1 MKILSIG
8 NSFSEDATRYLHQ
21 VAKCG
26 GVEMRVVN
34 LYIGGCPL
42 SLHHRNI
49 MGDRRAY
56 DLQVNG
62 VSTGFPMSVKEALL
76 NDDWDFV
83 TVQQVSSKSFDY
95 SSYQPYL
102 NVLYDY
108 IKKYC
113 PKAEILIH
121 ETWGYKPDG
130 DALKSRGFKT
140 HSEMFKKVDEAYEMA
155 SVELGLR
162 RIPAGYAI
170 ENLVKNG
177 IENSHRDDIHAS
189 LGVGR
194 LTLAFTWYEFLT
206 GNSVN
211 EINLSEYDE
220 PIDERELVIAK
231 ISAHDAVET
240 IKNK

>member
-21 VAKCG
+21 VAKNDG
-26 GVEMRVVN
+26 FDLRVVN

-49 MGDRRAY
+49 MGDRKSY

-62 VSTGFPMSVKEALL
+62 VSTGFPISIKEALL

-83 TVQQVSSKSFDY
+83 TVQQVSGKSYDY
-95 SSYQPYL
+95 ETYQPYL
-102 NVLYDY
+102 NVLCEY

-113 PKAEILIH
+113 PQAEILIH
-121 ETWGYKPDG
+121 ETWGYNPRGK
-130 DALKSRGFKT
+130 ALADRCFKS
-140 HSEMFKKVDEAYEMA
+140 HSDMFKSVDAAYEKAAAEM
-155 SVELGLR
+155 GFR
-162 RIPAGYAI
+162 RIPSGFAM
-170 ENLVKNG
+170 ENLVKSG
-177 IENSHRDDIHAS
+177 IENSHRDEIHAS

-194 LTLAFTWYEFLT
+194 LTLALTWYKFLT

-211 EINLSEYDE
+211 EISLAEYDE
-220 PIDERELVIAK
+220 PIDEKELVIAK
-231 ISAHDAVET
+231 MAANEAVEK
-240 IKNK
+240 INS